1 MQKDSKIYIAGHRG
15 TAGSAL
21 VEVLEQRGFKN
32 LITRTH
38 QELDLSNQEAVEEFF
53 KQEKPEYV
61 FCVRCYLVER
71 RMSRRGRIFCM
82 LIQ

>member
-53 KQEKPEYV
+53 
-61 FCVRCYLVER
+61 
-71 RMSRRGRIFCM
+71 
-82 LIQ
+82 

>member
-21 VEVLEQRGFKN
+21 VGVLEQRGFKN

-61 FCVRCYLVER
+61 FLCAVLPCGGECRAEGGFFVC
-71 RMSRRGRIFCM
+71 
-82 LIQ
+82 